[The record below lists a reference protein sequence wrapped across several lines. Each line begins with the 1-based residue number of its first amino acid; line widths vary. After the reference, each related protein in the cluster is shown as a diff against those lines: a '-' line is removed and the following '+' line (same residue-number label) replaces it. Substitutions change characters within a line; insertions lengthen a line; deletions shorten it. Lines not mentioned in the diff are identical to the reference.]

1 MKTLEF
7 YVTADYSIVGL
18 KPLMDRLEKELGDEW
33 QYAFD
38 AEAKT
43 ARFTH
48 GVMFFEFAPTSNSS
62 LISIKCGN
70 SNIVY
75 TALNGAWG
83 GSGNKYYY
91 IDILEAEDRGTVV
104 LGFRTAN
111 DASYGF
117 NVIWGKYAD
126 GSEYLVWGTV
136 STSSTSE
143 LPAALL
149 DDTATSSRYF
159 PNVLENTEAPWCFGK
174 LPKTNLAALPMSL
187 YFGSSVPHR
196 TRYIELLRGDKK
208 FVGFAASK
216 AGANNA
222 ITSRPSMFA
231 IPVEMFDVEYIKI

>member
-7 YVTADYSIVGL
+7 YVTDNFSVAGL
-18 KPLMDRLEKELGDEW
+18 KPLMDRLAKELGDEW

-48 GVMFFEFAPTSNSS
+48 GVMFFEFTPTSNSAA
-62 LISIKCGN
+62 ISINCGN
-70 SNIVY
+70 GKVKY
-75 TALNGAWG
+75 TALNSAWG

-91 IDILEAEDRGTVV
+91 IDILEAEDCGTVV

-117 NVIWGKYAD
+117 NVIWGKYDD
-126 GSEYLVWGTV
+126 GSEYIIWGTIA
-136 STSSTSE
+136 TSSSE
-143 LPAALL
+143 TPATLL
-149 DDTATSSRYF
+149 DDTATASRNF
-159 PNVLENTEAPWCFGK
+159 SNVLESIGAPWCFGK
-174 LPKTNLAALPMSL
+174 LPKTNLAALPTSL
-187 YFGSSVPHR
+187 YFGSSVPYR

-208 FVGFAASK
+208 FVGFAAFK
-216 AGANNA
+216 AGSNNA

-231 IPVEMFDVEYIKI
+231 VPVETFDVEYIKI